1 MVRAKVLC
9 ASNFGEELHMGV
21 IVGGAHIVEGVW
33 SYSVYRALDSLSSG
47 NIRPFPRKFQQGP
60 WKHRALRI

>member
-21 IVGGAHIVEGVW
+21 IVGGAHTFGHIVYIGLW
-33 SYSVYRALDSLSSG
+33 T
-47 NIRPFPRKFQQGP
+47 
-60 WKHRALRI
+60 H